1 MATAISMSAPASVD
15 IANDLAQKLLKDYGL
30 TAPVSGSQD
39 QQDYDKAAGAPQP
52 QQQQQQGPKKE
63 RDPAVAAVEQA
74 VQKIVASIDT
84 SVNPETG
91 KAFTAAEKLN
101 LTKDLTDFTGVVEAF
116 VNQRGKVIDW
126 QRINPPPE
134 DMIVPYAELAPVAE
148 AAKGAYL
155 DKLVVLKL
163 NGGLGTTMGC
173 VGPKSAIE
181 VHSKHTFLDLIV
193 QQITVRTTS
202 HPSFLVVLAPRFMK
216 VLTLIDEE
224 TDLRLCGVIGVCST

>member
-39 QQDYDKAAGAPQP
+39 QQDYDKAAGAP
-52 QQQQQQGPKKE
+52 QQQQGPKKE

-116 VNQRGKVIDW
+116 INQRGKVIDW
-126 QRINPPPE
+126 QRINPPPK
-134 DMIVPYAELAPVAE
+134 DMIVPYADLAPVAE

-193 QQITVRTTS
+193 HQITVRT
-202 HPSFLVVLAPRFMK
+202 PSLSFFVVLAPRFKLK
-216 VLTLIDEE
+216 VLTPMTRIL
-224 TDLRLCGVIGVCST
+224 TWGCGVIGACST

>member
-1 MATAISMSAPASVD
+1 MASTLVASMPPASFAVD
-15 IANDLAQKLLKDYGL
+15 GMLQQAQKDL
-30 TAPVSGSQD
+30 TRAAAGQQQQDLQQD
-39 QQDYDKAAGAPQP
+39 QQDFDKATGAVSPKQAHP
-52 QQQQQQGPKKE
+52 QQQGPKKE

-126 QRINPPPE
+126 QRINPPPK
-134 DMIVPYAELAPVAE
+134 DMIVPYADLAPVAE

-193 QQITVRTTS
+193 QQITVRTPS
-202 HPSFLVVLAPRFMK
+202 HLSFFVVLAPRFK
-216 VLTLIDEE
+216 GFNSD
-224 TDLRLCGVIGVCST
+224 

>member
-1 MATAISMSAPASVD
+1 MASTLVASMPPASFAVD
-15 IANDLAQKLLKDYGL
+15 GMLQQAQKDL
-30 TAPVSGSQD
+30 TRAAAGQQQQDLQQD
-39 QQDYDKAAGAPQP
+39 QQDFDKATGASPKQSQP
-52 QQQQQQGPKKE
+52 SQQGPKKE

-126 QRINPPPE
+126 QRINPPPK
-134 DMIVPYAELAPVAE
+134 DMIVPYADLAPVAE

-202 HPSFLVVLAPRFMK
+202 HPSFLVLAPRFK
-216 VLTLIDEE
+216 GFNSD
-224 TDLRLCGVIGVCST
+224 

>member
-1 MATAISMSAPASVD
+1 NKTNTTTTTSPEKKPLPRLCLFPQVPPHDTQTTQWPPRLLCPLPPPSTS
-15 IANDLAQKLLKDYGL
+15 ANDLAQKLLKDYGL

-39 QQDYDKAAGAPQP
+39 QQDYDKAAGAPQ
-52 QQQQQQGPKKE
+52 QQVPKKE

-74 VQKIVASIDT
+74 VQKIVASIDA

-91 KAFTAAEKLN
+91 KAYTPAEKLN

-126 QRINPPPE
+126 QRINPPPK

-181 VHSKHTFLDLIV
+181 VHSKHTFPRLIV
-193 QQITVRTTS
+193 QQIT
-202 HPSFLVVLAPRFMK
+202 HL
-216 VLTLIDEE
+216 
-224 TDLRLCGVIGVCST
+224 

>member
-1 MATAISMSAPASVD
+1 MPPASFAVD
-15 IANDLAQKLLKDYGL
+15 GMLQQAQKDLARAAQQQQDLQ
-30 TAPVSGSQD
+30 QD
-39 QQDYDKAAGAPQP
+39 QQDFDKATGAASPKQS
-52 QQQQQQGPKKE
+52 QQQQVPKKE

-74 VQKIVASIDT
+74 VQKIVASIDA

-91 KAFTAAEKLN
+91 KAYTPAEKPN

-126 QRINPPPE
+126 QRINPPPK

-193 QQITVRTTS
+193 QQITVRIS
-202 HPSFLVVLAPRFMK
+202 PH
-216 VLTLIDEE
+216 
-224 TDLRLCGVIGVCST
+224 LRSLF